1 MIKKILIAILVAL
14 PVSLSAQK
22 IGVVDLMAIVQ
33 SAPETAAAQKTLQE
47 AQKQYQADLQK
58 LQEEAQK
65 AYDEYNK
72 LKGDASTPATILER
86 HEKSLGEMS
95 QKIQQHA
102 QTYDQ
107 DLQQQQEQLMAPI
120 VDKVQKA
127 AQAVGQEKGLTVVLP
142 KGAVLYMS
150 AEVVDLDPLVKA
162 KLGIQ

>member
-1 MIKKILIAILVAL
+1 MIKKIIIAILVAL
-14 PVSLSAQK
+14 PLSMSAQK

-33 SAPETAAAQKTLQE
+33 ASPETAAAQKTLQE
-47 AQKQYQADLQK
+47 TQTKYQADLQK

-86 HEKSLGEMS
+86 HEKSLAEMS

-102 QTYDQ
+102 QTYEQ
-107 DLQQQQEQLMAPI
+107 DLQQQQDQLMAPI
-120 VDKVQKA
+120 IDKVQKA

-150 AEVVDLDPLVKA
+150 AEVLDLDPLVKA
-162 KLGIQ
+162 KLGI

>member
-14 PVSLSAQK
+14 PFSISAQK
-22 IGVVDLMAIVQ
+22 IGVVDLASIVQ
-33 SAPETAAAQKTLQE
+33 ASPETAAAQKTLQE
-47 AQKQYQADLQK
+47 TQQKYQADLQK

-65 AYDEYNK
+65 AFDEYNK
-72 LKGDASTPATILER
+72 LKSDASTPATILER

-107 DLQQQQEQLMAPI
+107 DLQQQQQQLMAPI

-142 KGAVLYMS
+142 KEAVLYMS
-150 AEVVDLDPLVKA
+150 TEVIDIDPLVKA

>member
-14 PVSLSAQK
+14 PLSISAQK
-22 IGVVDLMAIVQ
+22 IGVIDISAIVQ
-33 SAPETAAAQKTLQE
+33 ASPETAAAQKTLQE
-47 AQKQYQADLQK
+47 TQQKYQADLQK

-65 AYDEYNK
+65 AFDEYNK
-72 LKGDASTPATILER
+72 LKADASTPSTILER

-107 DLQQQQEQLMAPI
+107 DLQQQQQQLMAPI

-127 AQAVGQEKGLTVVLP
+127 AQAVGQEKALTVVLP
-142 KGAVLYMS
+142 KEAVIYMS
-150 AEVVDLDPLVKA
+150 TEVIDIDPLVKA